1 LIAGCLDDLVQQS
14 MFIKGEMEI
23 LIIDSGSQEE
33 EGEIVREY
41 QSRYDRIRY
50 FRTEQRETLYR
61 SWNRA
66 VEKAQ
71 GEYLTNANTDDRHES
86 TCIEILARTL
96 DENPDCGLC
105 YGNLYKSSTPNQRF
119 NRQDESKLCESQEFF
134 PASALLHCTNGA
146 QPLWR
151 KALHDQVGL
160 FDEKFKAIGD
170 HDFAIRLAKNGIS
183 SKYVPQAWGNMLW
196 HEGALS
202 TKDFTALQEKKLIIE
217 KYWDAKSVSEIYHPV
232 ARAETEKL
240 QDHHDTLDEYFL
252 DLGLRALCFYPQFAN
267 REPQL
272 DLRLLDFAFSSN
284 TKSPTFANNLLLLDL
299 LLGKKKERSDFLLE
313 WKNDEIR
320 NKNLRFLDGNIS
332 EGEFHLYGPT
342 LNFPSETALKGIRE
356 SYLMSHGRI
365 TDGFSKDRNLYLF
378 CFAKFWKQTL
388 KNIPQEDL
396 HSYEKIYLWGAND
409 KAMIISSWMKAK
421 DLLFSLID
429 SNPALK
435 GQQTKG
441 ISVQS
446 AKFLFSDARAKKV
459 AIILA
464 MGSDHH
470 ANLKSIIKIKL
481 SEADVFS
488 I

>member
-1 LIAGCLDDLVQQS
+1 LIEGCLEDLVQQTI
-14 MFIKGEMEI
+14 FAKGEMEI
-23 LIIDSGSQEE
+23 LVIDSGSEQQESK
-33 EGEIVREY
+33 IVREF
-41 QSRYDRIRY
+41 QNKHGQIQY
-50 FRTEQRETLYR
+50 FRTEKRETLYKA
-61 SWNRA
+61 WNRA
-66 VEKAQ
+66 IEKAN
-71 GEYLTNANTDDRHES
+71 GEYLTNANTDDRHEPR
-86 TCIEILARTL
+86 CIEFLVRSL
-96 DENPDCGLC
+96 DESPDCGLC
-105 YGNLYKSSTPNQRF
+105 YGNLYRSIVPNEKF
-119 NRQDESKLCESQEFF
+119 GEEDETHSCESQEFF
-134 PASALLHCTNGA
+134 PGSLLLHYPYGA

-151 KALHDQVGL
+151 RTHHLEIGPFNEEFKAL
-160 FDEKFKAIGD
+160 GD
-170 HDFAIRLAKNGIS
+170 YDFALRLAKRGVV
-183 SKYVPQAWGNMLW
+183 SKYVPQAWGKMLR
-196 HEGALS
+196 HDGALS

-240 QDHHDTLDEYFL
+240 QNHQDALDEYFL

-272 DLRLLDFAFSSN
+272 DLRLLEFAFSSN
-284 TKSPTFANNLLLLDL
+284 TKSPTFANNLFLLDL
-299 LLGKKKERSDFLLE
+299 LLGKKRERSDFLPE
-313 WKNDEIR
+313 WKHDKIR

-396 HSYEKIYLWGAND
+396 HTYEKIYLWGAND
-409 KAMIISSWMKAK
+409 KAKIIASWMKAK

-435 GQQTKG
+435 GRQTKG